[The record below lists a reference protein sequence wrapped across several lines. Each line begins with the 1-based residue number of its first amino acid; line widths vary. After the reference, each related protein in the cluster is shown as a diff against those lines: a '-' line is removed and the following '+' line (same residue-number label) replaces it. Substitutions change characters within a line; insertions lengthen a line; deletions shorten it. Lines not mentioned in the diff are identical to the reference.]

1 MLLNPLPS
9 TTTTGVDSLLFLA
22 PSAAAVPR
30 HVTRTSV
37 SAAAHEHVLAQV
49 QRLRGEIYLHDGAIT
64 EDQLTAD
71 GRHVQAADASSWH
84 IVALADNGEVA
95 ACMRY
100 RTYSGE
106 VAPERLG
113 VWRSALARASAWSG
127 RLRQAIAE
135 DIQTA
140 SRTRSHFSEI
150 GGWAVAPHLRGAKGA
165 LMGLW
170 PYALAETLGGGLG
183 VATATARNCSA
194 EMLKRMGGRPLS
206 VGGETLPAYFD
217 PDYGCEME
225 ILRFDSR
232 APADRYRRHVER
244 LVETAANSLVICAGA
259 AAPATDAARAIG
271 LLPLHSSVIASQE
284 LAATA

>member
-1 MLLNPLPS
+1 MLLSPLPS
-9 TTTTGVDSLLFLA
+9 TTTTAVDSLLFLA

-64 EDQLTAD
+64 EDQLTTD

-84 IVALADNGEVA
+84 IVALGDNGDVA

-100 RTYSGE
+100 RTYTGE
-106 VAPERLG
+106 VSPERLG

-135 DIQTA
+135 DILAA

-150 GGWAVAPHLRGAKGA
+150 GGWAVAPRLRGARGA

-206 VGGETLPAYFD
+206 VAGETLPAYFD

-232 APADRYRRHVER
+232 APSDRYRRHVER
-244 LVETAANSLVICAGA
+244 LIETAANSLVICAGA
-259 AAPATDAARAIG
+259 TAPAAEAARAIG
-271 LLPLHSSVIASQE
+271 LLPLPGAVMASQE